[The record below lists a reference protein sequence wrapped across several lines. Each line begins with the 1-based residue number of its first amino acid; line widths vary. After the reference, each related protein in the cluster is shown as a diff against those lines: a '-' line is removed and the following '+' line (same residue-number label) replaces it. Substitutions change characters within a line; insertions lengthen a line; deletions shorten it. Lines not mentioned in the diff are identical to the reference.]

1 MKKVLSFV
9 LCLCM
14 LTSLFMPAFATEE
27 GADALLPA
35 AEPVIEEIPALAE
48 LPAEEE
54 LPTEDV
60 SPVEEPPAEEA
71 PVEDGAEIH
80 KSGSCGE
87 NLTWELTTDG
97 VLTISGTGK
106 MTDYSFEYDPEHDHT
121 QAPWFGSHSLVKSVI
136 IESGVT
142 SIGEWAFYRCDMTD
156 IVIPATVQSIGEHA
170 FDSCEYLSSVTIPSG
185 VTEVDY
191 GVFYECDA
199 LASVS
204 IPATVTAIRNYAF
217 YRCGSLLT
225 VTIPEDVTEIG
236 NYAFYGTSLTEIV
249 IPDKVTSIGDCSF
262 GSCPHLATVH
272 LPMSLLNWAPN
283 GTFAFKDS
291 TAIRDVYYPGSAAE
305 MKAHL
310 GSSTRF
316 GDSVTMHF
324 ADDEN
329 NNALDGT
336 DISWQYDDDTKTLTV
351 SGEGAIPDFERPDD
365 APWRCVYDECEA
377 LIIKTGVTAI
387 GNYAFADFAISSLS
401 LPSTAKSIG
410 QGAFLYCHNLTEV
423 TIPEGTLTLTG
434 DSFGDCSGLK
444 TVRLPVSLTSYGD
457 SEFFAFVGC
466 DAITDVYYSGTE
478 FMFSMNL
485 GQSYFPETAE
495 IHYIGIPLPVG
506 GKLTATSTWE
516 LDENYTLTISGTGA
530 MPDYEHSN
538 DTPWAGYRFDVKK
551 IVIGEGI
558 THAGGCAFEYCS
570 KVTEVTLPS
579 TLESIGESAF
589 ASGGAGGSLTLPE
602 GLKTIGKD
610 AFWMNSLTTVTIP
623 AGVTEIGQTAFGG
636 AGLESVCVLGNPTY
650 GDGAFNNNT
659 ITSLSL
665 AAGPKTLPECFEWL
679 SFLKNLAL
687 TEPFETLD
695 GDFIAKNED
704 LETITMTAGEN
715 RRFLAW
721 KDEDGALLSCADIV
735 GGAAFTGDL
744 TALWGDI
751 HPGDAPIPDS
761 MTYWNVKDGVL
772 TISGIGPMPD
782 YTAPTDAP
790 WAQHLENITAV
801 VIEDGV
807 TYVGDYTFDL
817 CYNIG
822 AVSLPKSLTGI
833 GSAAFR
839 GCGLEAVHIPKPC
852 ALADDAF
859 DDNPIEILSLGEGH
873 TVIPECFSDVTT
885 LTDLNLCYPFEML
898 EGDFIAQNEDLER
911 IIVAPEAYE
920 GIELVEWMDEELNTY
935 FPDDLLMTDLSG
947 KTLHAVYQYIWL
959 DPGPFEDV
967 DEDDWFYDYVKYCY
981 QEGIMKG
988 ISESLFDPAS
998 SASRAEVVTVLYRM
1012 AGEPDATAA
1021 ASFTDVPADE
1031 WFSNAVAWAA
1041 SEGIAKGYG
1050 NGKFEPYAYV
1060 TREEF
1065 LVFLN
1070 RFAGYMELNLNTWSK
1085 HYHLRNFADYQY
1097 ISDWAMEAEV
1107 WSVFMGLQTGVQE
1120 GDKTYLYPQEH
1131 ILRSELATFLCRF
1144 MDNILSIAQ
1153 LELIQSCVGRDGDY
1167 VISIFGEPKI
1177 YSKNGQD
1184 VRFECPLAA
1193 ADPPRCDEYVKG
1205 SSNSCITKRWDYDGL
1220 AFFVH
1225 TDKAGNDVVLLWTTL
1240 E

>member
-14 LTSLFMPAFATEE
+14 LTSFFMPAFAAEE
-27 GADALLPA
+27 AADALLPA

-48 LPAEEE
+48 IPAEEE

-60 SPVEEPPAEEA
+60 SPVEETPAEEA
-71 PVEDGAEIH
+71 PVEELPVEEEPPMESDAPAEEDAPTEEAPDEESSDEELPVSDGA
-80 KSGSCGE
+80 SGSCG
-87 NLTWELTTDG
+87 NGVTWDYDETTKT
-97 VLTISGTGK
+97 LTISGTGA
-106 MTDYSFEYDPEHDHT
+106 MPDYE
-121 QAPWFGSHSLVKSVI
+121 K
-136 IESGVT
+136 
-142 SIGEWAFYRCDMTD
+142 
-156 IVIPATVQSIGEHA
+156 
-170 FDSCEYLSSVTIPSG
+170 
-185 VTEVDY
+185 
-191 GVFYECDA
+191 
-199 LASVS
+199 
-204 IPATVTAIRNYAF
+204 
-217 YRCGSLLT
+217 
-225 VTIPEDVTEIG
+225 
-236 NYAFYGTSLTEIV
+236 
-249 IPDKVTSIGDCSF
+249 
-262 GSCPHLATVH
+262 
-272 LPMSLLNWAPN
+272 
-283 GTFAFKDS
+283 
-291 TAIRDVYYPGSAAE
+291 
-305 MKAHL
+305 
-310 GSSTRF
+310 
-316 GDSVTMHF
+316 
-324 ADDEN
+324 
-329 NNALDGT
+329 
-336 DISWQYDDDTKTLTV
+336 
-351 SGEGAIPDFERPDD
+351 PDD
-365 APWRCVYDECEA
+365 APWCGYRNECTAIVIEN
-377 LIIKTGVTAI
+377 GVTAI
-387 GNYAFADFAISSLS
+387 GTYAFREFAITELTVPGSV
-401 LPSTAKSIG
+401 TTIG
-410 QGAFLYCHNLTEV
+410 QGAFSQCAALAEV
-423 TIPEGTLTLTG
+423 TLSEGVKTLKG
-434 DSFGDCSGLK
+434 ESFANCNGLK
-444 TVRLPVSLTSYGD
+444 TVHLPSTLLDYGD
-457 SEFFAFVGC
+457 SEFFAFAGC
-466 DAITDVYYSGTE
+466 NAIEDVYYNGMETQ
-478 FMFSMNL
+478 FTMNL
-485 GQSYFPETAE
+485 GRSYFPETTE
-495 IHYIGIPLPVG
+495 LHYTEPTLPVG
-506 GKLTATSTWE
+506 GNLTETAEWE

-530 MPDYEHSN
+530 MPDYEHSSK
-538 DTPWAGYRFDVKK
+538 TPWGLYRADIKK

-558 THAGGCAFEYCS
+558 THAGDYAFDWCS

-579 TLESIGESAF
+579 TLESIGKWAF
-589 ASGGAGGSLTLPE
+589 ANGGGGPAVVFPA
-602 GLKTIGKD
+602 GLKTIGAN
-610 AFWMNSLTTVTIP
+610 AFHLNTLTEIVLPESVTAVGDSAFAGGNIAIIYVPGGCTLGVSAFSNNPINDLRLGSGHTVIP
-623 AGVTEIGQTAFGG
+623 ACLSHVTT
-636 AGLESVCVLGNPTY
+636 LTHLT
-650 GDGAFNNNT
+650 
-659 ITSLSL
+659 L
-665 AAGPKTLPECFEWL
+665 A
-679 SFLKNLAL
+679 
-687 TEPFETLD
+687 EPFETLA

-721 KDEDGALLSCADIV
+721 EDEDGKLLSCADIV
-735 GGAAFTGDL
+735 GGTEFSGDL
-744 TALWGDI
+744 TALWGDAN
-751 HPGDAPIPDS
+751 PGDAPIPDS

-790 WAQHLENITAV
+790 WAQHLEDITAV

-852 ALADDAF
+852 DLADDAF
-859 DDNPIEILSLGEGH
+859 DDNPIEMLSLGEGH
-873 TVIPECFSDVTT
+873 TVIPECFADVTT

-1012 AGEPDATAA
+1012 AGEPDVTAA

-1070 RFAGYMELNLNTWSK
+1070 RFAGYMELNLNTWSN

-1193 ADPPRCDEYVKG
+1193 TDPPRCDEYVKG